1 MLPSIYSQ
9 FSNYFLL
16 LCGEHSASL
25 SLQTMHELSWH
36 SFLLGPWSPKLLSP
50 SVSSVGSFIL
60 LQAYRFLP
68 TPKWI
73 IQIMLQ
79 TTVNLYLMGFCIL
92 SSSFWV
98 HNHLFPAGL
107 KLQLR
112 AFPWMSQPWEKW
124 HILMILIRN
133 SCFRGY
139 GNGSIGKV
147 LAMYIWGLIPGTY
160 IKEIPSVKCTHVIPA
175 PKTGGFLRPTLQTA
189 GLNQRALGEWPGCL
203 SKTMWAILRKTLE
216 IDLKSPCACSCVCPH
231 V

>member
-1 MLPSIYSQ
+1 M
-9 FSNYFLL
+9 L

-25 SLQTMHELSWH
+25 SLQTMHELSWR
-36 SFLLGPWSPKLLSP
+36 SFLLGSWCPKLLTP

-68 TPKWI
+68 TPKRTV
-73 IQIMLQ
+73 QIMLQ
-79 TTVNLYLMGFCIL
+79 TTVNLYLMGCCIL
-92 SSSFWV
+92 SCSFWV

-112 AFPWMSQPWEKW
+112 AFPWMSLPWEKC

-133 SCFRGY
+133 RYFRGY

-160 IKEIPSVKCTHVIPA
+160 IKKIPYVKCTHVISA
-175 PKTGGFLRPTLQTA
+175 PKTGGFLRLTLQTA
-189 GLNQRALGEWPGCL
+189 ELNQRALGERPGCL
-203 SKTMWAILRKTLE
+203 SNTMWAILRKTPE
-216 IDLKSPCACSCVCPH
+216 IDL
-231 V
+231 